1 MLEPTL
7 LSVKAGTAT
16 RGVRMILGKAEKK
29 MQEIDMGGL
38 LVNAMPA
45 AAVFMINHKQE
56 VRQSKL
62 QMCSPQIGDL
72 FLAS

>member
-1 MLEPTL
+1 
-7 LSVKAGTAT
+7 
-16 RGVRMILGKAEKK
+16 MILGKAEKK

-62 QMCSPQIGDL
+62 QMCSPQISDL